1 MFSLTWW
8 NSQIRSCTGGKESN
22 DNRRMILILGN
33 GNLYSRKVEP
43 SGEHPGCPRNSMNSM
58 MGVCEC
64 MCGRDGHREIV
75 KYL

>member
-1 MFSLTWW
+1 M
-8 NSQIRSCTGGKESN
+8 ES
-22 DNRRMILILGN
+22 
-33 GNLYSRKVEP
+33 